1 MSGRYDILDEPERLR
16 GPFLGSLV
24 LHGGMFGLVVGMAVL
39 HPFGGKVEHWGSK
52 TGGGFGA
59 VAVTAVKT
67 IPLPSRTTVQNP
79 VANDTESQVPAP
91 QSKQK
96 PQPKVVKPDPRAILL
111 KSKNAK
117 DRTPPPR
124 QAAAAPNKWVDQQ
137 RYAPNQLTTP
147 GGQMAGSPLYQVQ
160 GGGGIGIGDN
170 NPFGTRFG
178 SYANLL
184 RQKVSGAWH
193 VAEIN
198 PRLQTAPPVTVQFTI
213 MKDGSLKPGLPRIT
227 QSSGDS
233 TVDTSAQ
240 RAVLDAQPFP
250 PLPTGF
256 ERNEAV
262 VELTFVLRR

>member
-1 MSGRYDILDEPERLR
+1 MSGRYDILDEPEHLR
-16 GPFLGSLV
+16 GPFFGSLV
-24 LHGGMFGLVVGMAVL
+24 LHGGMFGLIVAMAVF
-39 HPFGGKVEHWGSK
+39 HPFGGKVEHWGSEH
-52 TGGGFGA
+52 GGGFGA

-79 VANDTESQVPAP
+79 VASDTESQVPAP

-96 PQPKVVKPDPRAILL
+96 PQPKVLKPDPRAILL

-117 DRTPPPR
+117 DRPPR

-137 RYAPNQLTTP
+137 QYARNQVTSTV
-147 GGQMAGSPLYQVQ
+147 GQAAGSPLYQVQ

-178 SYANLL
+178 YYANIL
-184 RQKVSGAWH
+184 RQKVSGAWK

-213 MKDGSLKPGLPRIT
+213 LKDGSLKPGLPRIT

-240 RAVLDAQPFP
+240 RAVLDAAPFP
-250 PLPTGF
+250 QLPPGF
-256 ERNEAV
+256 ERTEAL

>member
-1 MSGRYDILDEPERLR
+1 
-16 GPFLGSLV
+16 V
-24 LHGGMFGLVVGMAVL
+24 LHGGTFGLFVAMAVF
-39 HPFGGKVEHWGSK
+39 HPFGGKVEHWGSEH
-52 TGGGFGA
+52 GGGFGA

-79 VANDTESQVPAP
+79 VASDTDSQVPTP

-96 PQPKVVKPDPRAILL
+96 AQPKVVKPDPRAILL

-117 DRTPPPR
+117 ERPVR
-124 QAAAAPNKWVDQQ
+124 QAAAAPNKWADQQ
-137 RYAPNQLTTP
+137 HYAPNQLTSTV
-147 GGQMAGSPLYQVQ
+147 GQAAGSPLYQVQ

-184 RQKVSGAWH
+184 RQKVSGAWR

-198 PRLQTAPPVTVQFTI
+198 PRLQTAPPVTIQFTI
-213 MKDGSLKPGLPRIT
+213 RKDGSLAPGLPRIT

-240 RAVLDAQPFP
+240 RAVLDAAPFP
-250 PLPTGF
+250 QLPNGF